1 LGAGSSGG
9 EDTRIDWPSLLP
21 GARTYGNSPETV
33 SAVFYDSRLVTPG
46 SVFVA
51 VPGALPPRSRD
62 GHDFTQAALDR
73 GASVVVVQADR
84 QAKWR
89 TAAGSGRAAFV
100 VVDDTR
106 RALARIAAAFWGFP
120 ARRLVTIGVT
130 GTDGKTTTVHLI
142 ASVLEAA
149 GLSVDY
155 LSSVAFKTG
164 GDAEINA
171 THMTTVQSPEV
182 QASLAKM
189 VNAGHHYAVI
199 EASSHG
205 LALNRL
211 DECEFDVAV
220 FTTLSS
226 DHLDFH
232 GDLAEYLAAKG
243 RLFEMLDEGVDKGVA
258 KTAVLNADDPASA
271 TLHSRTLARAMT
283 YGIDA
288 AADLRA
294 ENLRLEALQ
303 SDFEIVGTFGRQT
316 VRLPLP
322 GRHSVYDAL
331 AASAAALSL
340 GVSPEAIARGL
351 AAFEGVPGRM
361 EMIDGGQPFRVVV
374 DIASTPE
381 ALRRALQ
388 VLRPLAKGRLII
400 AFGCAG
406 ERDRGRR
413 DGMGRVA
420 GELADFAVLTNEDPR
435 SEDPEAIIADIAA
448 GLVDVGR
455 REGSDFVRVVDRREA
470 IRRTF
475 AMSRPGDVVLL
486 AGKGTE
492 QSIVIGDEHMSW
504 DERRV
509 ARELLSE
516 LQMYGRGSVPDPQS

>member
-1 LGAGSSGG
+1 MGAGSSGG
-9 EDTRIDWPSLLP
+9 ERTQIDWQSLLP
-21 GARTYGNSPETV
+21 DARTCGEPPETV
-33 SAVFYDSRLVTPG
+33 AAVCYDSRLVTPG

-51 VPGALPPRSRD
+51 VPGALPPRSVD
-62 GHDFTQAALDR
+62 GHDFIEPALES
-73 GASVVVVQADR
+73 GATVVVVQADR
-84 QAKWR
+84 QAKWQSLVES
-89 TAAGSGRAAFV
+89 ARAAFV

-106 RALARIAAAFWGFP
+106 RALARIAAAFWAFP

-142 ASVLEAA
+142 ASVLEAG
-149 GLSVDY
+149 GLSTGY
-155 LSSVAFKTG
+155 LSSVALKTG
-164 GDAEINA
+164 GDAELNA

-182 QASLAKM
+182 QESLAAM
-189 VNAGHHYAVI
+189 VRAGRRYAVI

-211 DECEFDVAV
+211 DECGFDVAA

-232 GDLAEYLAAKG
+232 GHMADYLAAKG
-243 RLFEMLDEGVDKGVA
+243 RLFEMLDESVDKGVV

-271 TLHSRTLARAMT
+271 TLRSRTSAKAVT

-288 AADLRA
+288 PADLRA
-294 ENLRLEALQ
+294 ENLRLDALQ
-303 SDFEIVGTFGRQT
+303 SDFDIVGPFGRQP

-322 GRHSVYDAL
+322 GRYSVSDAL
-331 AASAAALSL
+331 AASAVALSL
-340 GVSPEAIARGL
+340 GVSPEAIAVGL
-351 AAFEGVPGRM
+351 AAFEGVPGRT
-361 EMIDGGQPFRVVV
+361 EMIDCGQPFRVVV

-381 ALRRALQ
+381 ALRRVLQ
-388 VLRPLAKGRLII
+388 VLRPLAKGRLV
-400 AFGCAG
+400 AVFGCAG

-435 SEDPEAIIADIAA
+435 SEDPNAVIADIAA
-448 GLVDVGR
+448 GLVDAGR
-455 REGSDFVRVVDRREA
+455 HEGSDFVRVVDRREA
-470 IRRTF
+470 IRHAFAISRT
-475 AMSRPGDVVLL
+475 GDVVLL

-492 QSIVIGDEHMSW
+492 QSIVIGDEHVPW

-509 ARELLSE
+509 ARDLLSD
-516 LQMYGRGSVPDPQS
+516 LRM